1 MRYEAINPELF
12 IYNRKRFMRKMQP
25 EAIAIFQSND
35 LMPRTGDTFFP
46 FRQNTGLFYLSG
58 LDQPE
63 TVVVLFPDCI
73 KDGFQEVAF
82 IKRTDK
88 ATSLYDGEPL
98 TKKRAREI
106 SGIPRIYWLD
116 EMERILHELILLA
129 KRIYLNLNE
138 HDRFQTG
145 ITDRSLRFAQE
156 LQQRFPLHKY
166 HRAQPILKKLLMIKS
181 PLETAIIRRAVDIT
195 GGAFERVLQFV
206 GPGKKEYEI
215 EAEITHEF
223 IRQGANGHAYD
234 PIVASGKNNCV
245 LHYTQNNQ
253 VCQPGALLLLDFGAE
268 YANYAADLSRTIPV
282 SGQFTERQRAVYDA
296 VLRCLNQAKQLLLP
310 GITMDEY
317 HKEVGRMVESELL
330 QLSLLDQTDIKQQ
343 SADKPAYKRFFM
355 HGTSHHMGLDVHD
368 AANRYDPIQAGMVF
382 TCEPAIYLREESFGI
397 RLEND
402 ILVTDNGPIDL
413 SERIPIEAE
422 EIEELMQAA
431 LAIS

>member
-12 IYNRKRFMRKMQP
+12 AYNRKRFMRKMQP
-25 EAIAIFQSND
+25 DAIAIFQSND
-35 LMPRTGDTFFP
+35 LMPRTGDTFYP

-73 KDGFQEVAF
+73 KEGFQEVAF
-82 IKRTDK
+82 IKK
-88 ATSLYDGEPL
+88 ADEASALYDGEGL
-98 TKKRAREI
+98 TKAQAREI
-106 SGIPRIYWLD
+106 SGIDRIYWLD
-116 EMERILHELILLA
+116 DMERVLHELILLA

-138 HDRFQTG
+138 HDGFRTP
-145 ITDRSLRFAQE
+145 TKDKSLRFAQE
-156 LQQRFPLHKY
+156 LQQRYPLHKY

-181 PLETAIIRRAVDIT
+181 PLETAIIKRAVDIT

-206 GPGKKEYEI
+206 RPGRKEYEI

-234 PIVASGKNNCV
+234 PVVASGENNCV

-253 VCQPGALLLLDFGAE
+253 VCQPGELVLLDFGAE

-282 SGQFTERQRAVYDA
+282 SGQFNARQRAVYDA
-296 VLRCLNQAKQLLLP
+296 VLRCLRQAKQMLLP
-310 GITMDEY
+310 GTMMDEY
-317 HKEVGRMVESELL
+317 HKEIGRMMESELL
-330 QLSLLDQTDIKQQ
+330 ELGLLDRTDIKQQ
-343 SADKPAYKRFFM
+343 SDKKPAYKRYFM

-382 TCEPAIYLREESFGI
+382 TCEPAIYIKEEGFGI

-402 ILVTDNGPIDL
+402 ILVTDEGPVDL
-413 SERIPIEAE
+413 CERIPIEAE
-422 EIEELMQAA
+422 EIEEQMQAA